1 MSKQKTVKTVIGYLR
16 VSTDEQGTNGHGI
29 DAQRAAIEAECSRR
43 GWQIEYV
50 KDIASA
56 KNGDREALGYA
67 LACLQRGEAD
77 ALIVSKLD
85 RLSRSV
91 ADFAELVE
99 RAEREHW
106 TLVVLDPALDL
117 STPAGRMLAHI
128 LSALS
133 QWEREMIGQRTREG
147 LAAAKANG
155 ARLGRPDASRMA
167 PDVERRILREH
178 HEGRSLRAIARGL
191 NDDGTPT
198 VLGGKAWYAATVR
211 GVVRRLSHD

>member
-1 MSKQKTVKTVIGYLR
+1 MSKQKTIQTVIGYLR
-16 VSTDEQGTNGHGI
+16 VSTDEQGQNGHGI

-43 GWQIEYV
+43 GWTLELV
-50 KDIASA
+50 KDIASG
-56 KNGDREALGYA
+56 KNGDREGLDYA
-67 LACLQRGEAD
+67 LACLARGEAD

-91 ADFAELVE
+91 ADFAGLVE

-155 ARLGRPDASRMA
+155 KRLGRPQESRMPA
-167 PDVERRILREH
+167 DVERRILREH
-178 HEGRSLRAIARGL
+178 REGRSLRQIAGGL
-191 NDDGTPT
+191 NEDGTPT
-198 VLGGKAWYAATVR
+198 TLGGKAWYAATIR
-211 GVVRRLSHD
+211 NVVRRLEHR